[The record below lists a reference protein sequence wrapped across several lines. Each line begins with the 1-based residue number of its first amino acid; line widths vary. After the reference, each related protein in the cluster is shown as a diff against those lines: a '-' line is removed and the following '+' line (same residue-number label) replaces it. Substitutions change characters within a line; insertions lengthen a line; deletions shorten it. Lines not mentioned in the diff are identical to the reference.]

1 MLIDSPNGAEDA
13 LLPTHPELS
22 AEQEHIDRAYRQ
34 LEAMREFARSHM
46 SSVLA
51 QGKGGTA
58 QAREER
64 DVIVRRSLARL
75 QQLDIGREALCFG
88 RIDQAAESPGWEA
101 TDASGEPAGHGGDWG
116 GGTPAGPETFHIG
129 RLAVSGPE
137 MEPLVVDWR
146 APVAE
151 PFYRATGA
159 HPMGLVRRR
168 HFLTDGPVLM
178 AIEDEVFGEG
188 DIGQTTLGGILVS
201 ALDRARTG
209 RMRDIVATIQKEQD
223 EIIRA
228 PLPGVLVVQGGPGTG
243 KTAVALHRAAY
254 LLYTHRFPLERQG
267 VLVIGPNQLFLR
279 YIESVL
285 PSLGESGAVL
295 STLAGLVAE
304 VRVRSTDPA
313 GLAALKGE
321 ARLARV
327 LARAVRDRQRP
338 LRAGLEIPFGALV
351 LRLTPEDTAAA
362 VTAGRRRQGAHNR
375 RRRYVESELFRR
387 IHRAYLEAV
396 GTRDLAGDGGE
407 GEVPERDGGL
417 AKVIPLFPQ
426 PEEDWEVEHGEEEL
440 DEAELR
446 SRLRRHPVIVEAL
459 ERMWPR
465 LLPEELVHDLLG
477 APALLTSAGKGVLSP
492 EEVRRLYRRR
502 SSRLEDIPWTA
513 ADIALVDEAKLLVGS
528 PRPNDNTEWPRTYG
542 HVVVDEAQDLSPMQ
556 LRMLARRSTA
566 GSMTVVGDVAQATG
580 ALAPPGWEAVVEHLT
595 PRREPTVTEL
605 SVNYRTP
612 AEIMD
617 VAAGVLAAAAPG
629 LVPPQSVRST
639 GSVPRFVAAPSA
651 EALAKTVAEEA
662 RSELAAVDG
671 GTVALVCPDAWLDRL
686 TTDLEQAG
694 LEFGLPERDGLDRPI
709 TLVPVGVVKGL
720 EFDSVIV
727 IEPAAV
733 IEEGPQGLR
742 ALYVALTR
750 ATRRLSV
757 VHARPLPE
765 ALLP

>member
-1 MLIDSPNGAEDA
+1 M
-13 LLPTHPELS
+13 PTHPELS

-88 RIDQAAESPGWEA
+88 RIDQTGGPPAWEGA
-101 TDASGEPAGHGGDWG
+101 DGSGEPARYGGDRDG
-116 GGTPAGPETFHIG
+116 AAPADPETFYIG

-168 HFLTDGPVLM
+168 HFLTDGPTLM

-295 STLAGLVAE
+295 STLAGLVSE
-304 VRVRSTDPA
+304 VRVRATDAA

-321 ARLARV
+321 ARMARV

-338 LRAGLEIPFGALV
+338 LRANLEIPFGSLV
-351 LRLTPEDTAAA
+351 LRLSPEDTAAA

-375 RRRYVESELFRR
+375 RRRYVEAELFRR
-387 IHRAYLEAV
+387 VHRAYLEAV
-396 GTRDLAGDGGE
+396 GARELNADPGE
-407 GEVPERDGGL
+407 GEVPGRDGGL
-417 AKVIPLFPQ
+417 AKVIPLFPA

-492 EEVRRLYRRR
+492 EEVRLLYRRR

-513 ADIALVDEAKLLVGS
+513 ADVALVDEAKLLVGS

-542 HVVVDEAQDLSPMQ
+542 HIVVDEAQDLSPMQ

-595 PRREPTVTEL
+595 
-605 SVNYRTP
+605 
-612 AEIMD
+612 
-617 VAAGVLAAAAPG
+617 
-629 LVPPQSVRST
+629 
-639 GSVPRFVAAPSA
+639 
-651 EALAKTVAEEA
+651 
-662 RSELAAVDG
+662 
-671 GTVALVCPDAWLDRL
+671 
-686 TTDLEQAG
+686 
-694 LEFGLPERDGLDRPI
+694 
-709 TLVPVGVVKGL
+709 
-720 EFDSVIV
+720 
-727 IEPAAV
+727 
-733 IEEGPQGLR
+733 
-742 ALYVALTR
+742 
-750 ATRRLSV
+750 
-757 VHARPLPE
+757 
-765 ALLP
+765 

>member
-1 MLIDSPNGAEDA
+1 M
-13 LLPTHPELS
+13 PTHPELS

-88 RIDQAAESPGWEA
+88 RIDQAAAPAGRDA

-116 GGTPAGPETFHIG
+116 GGTPAGPETFYIG

-168 HFLTDGPVLM
+168 HFLTDGPVLL

-295 STLAGLVAE
+295 STLAGLVSE
-304 VRVRSTDPA
+304 VRVRATDAA
-313 GLAALKGE
+313 GPAALKGE

-338 LRAGLEIPFGALV
+338 LRAGLEIPFGSLV
-351 LRLTPEDTAAA
+351 LRLSAEDTAAA
-362 VTAGRRRQGAHNR
+362 VMAGRRRQGAHNR

-396 GTRDLAGDGGE
+396 GARELGAGGSGGSGGE

-417 AKVIPLFPQ
+417 ARVMPLFPR
-426 PEEDWEVEHGEEEL
+426 PEEEWEADQGEEEL

-446 SRLRRHPVIVEAL
+446 SRLRRHPVVVEAL

-477 APALLTSAGKGVLSP
+477 APALLASAGKGVLSE
-492 EEVRRLYRRR
+492 EEVRLLYRRR

-513 ADIALVDEAKLLVGS
+513 ADIALVDEAKLLVGTT
-528 PRPNDNTEWPRTYG
+528 RPNDSTEWPRTYG
-542 HVVVDEAQDLSPMQ
+542 HIVVDEAQDLSPMQ

-595 PRREPTVTEL
+595 PRKEPTVTEL

-651 EALAKTVAEEA
+651 ESLAKTVAEEA
-662 RSELAAVDG
+662 RAELAAVEG

-686 TTDLEQAG
+686 TTGLEQAG
-694 LEFGLPERDGLDRPI
+694 LEFGLPERDGLDRPV

-733 IEEGPQGLR
+733 IEGAAQGLR

-757 VHARPLPE
+757 VHHRPLPD
-765 ALLP
+765 ALRG